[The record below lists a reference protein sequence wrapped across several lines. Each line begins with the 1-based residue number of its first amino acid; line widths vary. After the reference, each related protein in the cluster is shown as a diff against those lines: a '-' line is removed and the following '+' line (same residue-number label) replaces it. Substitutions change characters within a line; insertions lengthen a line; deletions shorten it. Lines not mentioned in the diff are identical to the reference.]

1 VNKSKWS
8 FALMG
13 TLLAAVAAAEA
24 GAAAAG
30 REDHREPLCV
40 QVDPRANL
48 YVEGVRV
55 DTLLV
60 RRRQWIHWEK
70 RDPSDPDLLILF
82 ERELIHPRFPIRVVV
97 SGAGK
102 PARTRVHIRARMKTY
117 RGKPEEGFADDLPG
131 SCSLRLRVVPPTAP

>member
-1 VNKSKWS
+1 VNRSKWS
-8 FALMG
+8 LALTGALM
-13 TLLAAVAAAEA
+13 AAAAAAEA
-24 GAAAAG
+24 GAPAAG
-30 REDHREPLCV
+30 REDHREPL
-40 QVDPRANL
+40 
-48 YVEGVRV
+48 YVHGVRV

-102 PARTRVHIRARMKTY
+102 PALTRVHIRARMKTY
-117 RGKPEEGFADDLPG
+117 RGKPEEGFADDHPE
-131 SCSLRLRVVPPTAP
+131 SRRLRLRVVPPTGP